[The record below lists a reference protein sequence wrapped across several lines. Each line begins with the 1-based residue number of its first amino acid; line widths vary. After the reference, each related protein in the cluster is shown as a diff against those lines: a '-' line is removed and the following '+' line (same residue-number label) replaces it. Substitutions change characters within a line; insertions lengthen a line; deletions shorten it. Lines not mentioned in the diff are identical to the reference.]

1 MEGTDMKSKISIGL
15 ISLGL
20 IMVAV
25 LTAFAFVTFE
35 KNKSVQLDETDIT
48 LSELIVDGNK
58 MKVKIE
64 SANSLGMVI
73 SDNTYTYNN
82 GVLKFK
88 IFGSKNLPLG
98 EPLKTN
104 EVKVLKIQAPG
115 DIEKIYFV
123 TVDEDGK
130 EKETLKSFS
139 RGSI

>member
-1 MEGTDMKSKISIGL
+1 MR
-15 ISLGL
+15 
-20 IMVAV
+20 
-25 LTAFAFVTFE
+25 
-35 KNKSVQLDETDIT
+35 
-48 LSELIVDGNK
+48 
-58 MKVKIE
+58 VKIE

-88 IFGSKNLPLG
+88 IFGSKKISLG

-104 EVKVLKIQAPG
+104 EVKVLKIQTPG

-130 EKETLKSFS
+130 EKEILKSFS